1 MINKLSNKKRF
12 IKNFKNLK
20 IKNKKFFKVLSVRT
34 LKQITALLPVAAGK
48 MTSVFEVCASDLQTS
63 GHCFSLPSDQNSP
76 HLDFAVVSVAGSAQT
91 PTRLI

>member
-34 LKQITALLPVAAGK
+34 LKQIT
-48 MTSVFEVCASDLQTS
+48 
-63 GHCFSLPSDQNSP
+63 
-76 HLDFAVVSVAGSAQT
+76 
-91 PTRLI
+91 LIEIILWHIRRRKSIINTLRIEIGI